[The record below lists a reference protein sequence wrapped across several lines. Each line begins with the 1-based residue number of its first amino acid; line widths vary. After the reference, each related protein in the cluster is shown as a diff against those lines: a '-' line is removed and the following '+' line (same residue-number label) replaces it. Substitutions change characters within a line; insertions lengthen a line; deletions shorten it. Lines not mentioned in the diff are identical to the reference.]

1 MVLRRL
7 AENLRAQNWAVVSS
21 ELLIVIVGVYIGL
34 QVNTWNEE
42 RLGAQRREQII
53 GALVTNLSDSISV
66 QKQMVAEIETGLS
79 LWEAAVAGG
88 EQRPPFFY
96 RITGSDTS
104 ADTWSTFV
112 QMQLTDLFDPVM
124 LFDLSFFYSEFDG
137 VGRKYIRYVTFVE
150 DQVLPGIIR
159 DDDIFYGA
167 DGQLKPEFQAN
178 MDRLRDYQQEALRLT
193 TWADCLVYRLKA
205 NRTFDQTCLRANFG
219 LDAIANQP
227 GDRGASQ

>member
-42 RLGAQRREQII
+42 RRDAHRREQIT
-53 GALVTNLSDSISV
+53 GALVTILSDAISV

-96 RITGSDTS
+96 RIMGSDTPP
-104 ADTWSTFV
+104 DIWSTFV
-112 QMQLTDLFDPVM
+112 QMQLTDLFDPVT
-124 LFDLSFFYSEFDG
+124 LFDLMFFYSEFDG
-137 VGRKYIRYVTFVE
+137 VGRKYIRYVIFVE

-178 MDRLRDYQQEALRLT
+178 MDRLRDYRQETLRLT

-205 NRTFDQTCLRANFG
+205 NRTFDQTCYRANYG
-219 LDAIANQP
+219 LDGMTIQP
-227 GDRGASQ
+227 TDRDASQ

>member
-7 AENLRAQNWAVVSS
+7 AENLRAQNWAAVSI

-34 QVNTWNEE
+34 QVNTWSED
-42 RLGAQRREQII
+42 RRDAQRREQII

-79 LWEAAVAGG
+79 LWEATVAGG

-104 ADTWSTFV
+104 PDTWSTFV
-112 QMQLTDLFDPVM
+112 QMQLTDLFDPVT
-124 LFDLSFFYSEFDG
+124 LFDLMFFYSEFDG

-159 DDDIFYGA
+159 DDDIFYGVDA
-167 DGQLKPEFQAN
+167 QLKPEFQAN
-178 MDRLRDYQQEALRLT
+178 MDRLRDFQQENLRLIIL
-193 TWADCLVYRLKA
+193 ADCLVYRLKA
-205 NRTFDQTCLRANFG
+205 NRTFEQTCIRANYG
-219 LDAIANQP
+219 LDGMSNLP
-227 GDRGASQ
+227 TDRDTSQ

>member
-7 AENLRAQNWAVVSS
+7 AENLRAQNWAAVSI

-53 GALVTNLSDSISV
+53 GALVTNLSDAISV

-79 LWEAAVAGG
+79 LWEAAVAEG

-96 RITGSDTS
+96 RIIGSDTS

-112 QMQLTDLFDPVM
+112 QMQLTDLFDPVI
-124 LFDLSFFYSEFDG
+124 LFDLMFFYSEFDG

-159 DDDIFYGA
+159 DDDIFYGVDA
-167 DGQLKPEFQAN
+167 QLKPEFQAN
-178 MDRLRDYQQEALRLT
+178 MDRLRDFQQENLRLIKL
-193 TWADCLVYRLKA
+193 ADCLVYRLKA
-205 NRTFDQTCLRANFG
+205 NRTFEQACIRVIYG
-219 LDAIANQP
+219 LDEMSNPSTNHDAIE
-227 GDRGASQ
+227 